1 MQRKSTKNISQQQS
15 TWEIFGTSKKDLGA
29 STSLLS
35 DFRARICLLLENAG
49 ALKVAEAVYSLKR
62 RGLFASITPLF
73 LSLRTY
79 PGFLPVTKDKT
90 LKSYCERLP
99 TLGFMSVNG
108 NCLIL
113 PGFCPKIESG
123 FTLSDILEKEVDKKY
138 FLSPNVAKRILSYQP
153 SRHDI
158 GGGQANGG
166 YLREI
171 TPQGTHQGARV
182 YDPRGTSQTPSAVG
196 GGRGAKTGLYAI
208 LTPNREE
215 KRQNGRRMKNNGE
228 PMFTL
233 TAQDRHGIFNG
244 VRVRRLTPTECC
256 RLQG

>member
-29 STSLLS
+29 STSLIS

-158 GGGQANGG
+158 GGGRQTEAICVKSRHKEPIKGQESMTQAEQAKHS
-166 YLREI
+166 L
-171 TPQGTHQGARV
+171 
-182 YDPRGTSQTPSAVG
+182 PSG
-196 GGRGAKTGLYAI
+196 GGEAQRQVFTQSSHRTGQKKDKMA
-208 LTPNREE
+208 EE
-215 KRQNGRRMKNNGE
+215 
-228 PMFTL
+228 
-233 TAQDRHGIFNG
+233 
-244 VRVRRLTPTECC
+244 
-256 RLQG
+256 